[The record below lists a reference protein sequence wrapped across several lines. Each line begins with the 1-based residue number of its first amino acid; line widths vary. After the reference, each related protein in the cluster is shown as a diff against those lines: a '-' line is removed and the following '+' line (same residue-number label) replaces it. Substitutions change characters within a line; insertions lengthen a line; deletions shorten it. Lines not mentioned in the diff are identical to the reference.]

1 MAEVAGGGSS
11 HLVGRVNR
19 LRQGQAAVGM
29 VYRVSP
35 PCSVWRPF
43 GCTSVGYFGL
53 EICVREPWSVVH
65 FMKNAFRKG
74 LQMVIESF
82 AVSSSRIGYARTRWG
97 VGWP

>member
-1 MAEVAGGGSS
+1 
-11 HLVGRVNR
+11 
-19 LRQGQAAVGM
+19 
-29 VYRVSP
+29 
-35 PCSVWRPF
+35 
-43 GCTSVGYFGL
+43 VGYFGL

-97 VGWP
+97 VGWPKRQPLLTPCCVANREA